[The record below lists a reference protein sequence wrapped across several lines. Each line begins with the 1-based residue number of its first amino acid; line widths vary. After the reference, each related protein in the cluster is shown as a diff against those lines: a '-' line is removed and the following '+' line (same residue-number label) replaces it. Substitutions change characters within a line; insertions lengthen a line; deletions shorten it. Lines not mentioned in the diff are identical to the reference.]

1 VTFNEKLERLF
12 RRRRPMTREDA
23 AEIAD
28 WVNEGGSFD
37 PAGPPRVV
45 EVDTDDARPA

>member
-1 VTFNEKLERLF
+1 MSRA
-12 RRRRPMTREDA
+12 DA
-23 AEIAD
+23 AEVAD

-45 EVDTDDARPA
+45 EDETRAGRPDTSLREQ

>member
-1 VTFNEKLERLF
+1 MTFRESLERLF

-23 AEIAD
+23 AQIAS

-37 PAGPPRVV
+37 PTGPPRVI
-45 EVDTDDARPA
+45 DDDPDDRQRA